1 MQSPEKMAPS
11 IGTSRHDVPSDET
24 QIAGAFLSLLKI
36 TDPVAT
42 SRPAPAATLV
52 MEICGVCPSRPRE
65 TSAGTGGTSAA
76 SHVSPS
82 EEYQALLNEPTATT
96 PGPPAVTPP
105 IESRPSSG

>member
-1 MQSPEKMAPS
+1 LPTRSQRSPSGERKTKSTPESTPEPEHPAVATNPSGLPARSVIMQAPEKMARS

-52 MEICGVCPSRPRE
+52 MEICGVFPSRPR
-65 TSAGTGGTSAA
+65 
-76 SHVSPS
+76 
-82 EEYQALLNEPTATT
+82 
-96 PGPPAVTPP
+96 
-105 IESRPSSG
+105 